1 MATYKVPQDVEAEDR
16 LLGPFTFRQFVYLL
30 IAAIAGALAAALF
43 QIFPL
48 LALLPAPVIFFF
60 LVLALPLKKDQ
71 PMETYLA
78 AIVSFYMKPNKR
90 FWRPGQ
96 GETTIQITAPKIVE
110 KSRTRD
116 LSEEEASHRLSF
128 LSNLIDSEGYAIRG
142 NHNTNFTENFI
153 ADATD
158 VNDFM
163 DDSQNQNLINLM
175 QKEKVARHAE
185 IINQMKA
192 AINNTENAVG
202 PATISSHQATLGS
215 NPFNQNQTTP
225 NQVTPNQTT
234 SNPFTQNQT
243 TPNQPTTNPFIQNQT
258 VPNQPTTNP
267 FIQNQTV
274 QNANTLAN
282 RNQSIL
288 NSNYQNLANNQNF
301 SIDTISK
308 EANRYRENLAPNL
321 APQTFVTQTPYT
333 PNFIQPPTI
342 PPNIN
347 QNPFIQH

>member
-48 LALLPAPVIFFF
+48 LAILPLPVIIFF
-60 LVLALPLKKDQ
+60 LILALPLKKDQ

-116 LSEEEASHRLSF
+116 ISEEEASHRLSF
-128 LSNLIDSEGYAIRG
+128 LSNLVDSEGYAIRG
-142 NHNTNFTENFI
+142 NHNGNFTENFI
-153 ADATD
+153 ADTED

-192 AINNTENAVG
+192 AINNTENVMG

-215 NPFNQNQTTP
+215 NPFSQNQSTPNQPTPNPFTPNQTTP
-225 NQVTPNQTT
+225 NQTT
-234 SNPFTQNQT
+234 S
-243 TPNQPTTNPFIQNQT
+243 TPSI
-258 VPNQPTTNP
+258 
-267 FIQNQTV
+267 

-301 SIDTISK
+301 SINTISK
-308 EANRYRENLAPNL
+308 EANRYRENLAPNA

-333 PNFIQPPTI
+333 PNFTQPPTNT
-342 PPNIN
+342 PNIN

>member
-48 LALLPAPVIFFF
+48 LAILPLPVIIFF
-60 LVLALPLKKDQ
+60 LILALPLKKDQ

-128 LSNLIDSEGYAIRG
+128 LSNLVDSEGYAIRG
-142 NHNTNFTENFI
+142 NHNGNFTENFI
-153 ADATD
+153 ADTED

-192 AINNTENAVG
+192 AINNTENAMG
-202 PATISSHQATLGS
+202 TATISSHQANLGS
-215 NPFNQNQTTP
+215 NPFSQNQTTMSQTPSNQPAP
-225 NQVTPNQTT
+225 NPFLQNQTIQNQTT
-234 SNPFTQNQT
+234 SNPS
-243 TPNQPTTNPFIQNQT
+243 I
-258 VPNQPTTNP
+258 
-267 FIQNQTV
+267 

-301 SIDTISK
+301 SINTISK
-308 EANRYRENLAPNL
+308 EANRYRENLAPNI
-321 APQTFVTQTPYT
+321 APQTFVTQIPYS
-333 PNFIQPPTI
+333 PNFTQPPTNN
-342 PPNIN
+342 PNIN
-347 QNPFIQH
+347 QNPFIQN

>member
-48 LALLPAPVIFFF
+48 LAILPLPVVIFF
-60 LVLALPLKKDQ
+60 LILALPLKKDQ

-116 LSEEEASHRLSF
+116 ISEEEASHRLSF
-128 LSNLIDSEGYAIRG
+128 LSNLVDSEGYAIRG
-142 NHNTNFTENFI
+142 NHNGNFTENFI
-153 ADATD
+153 ADTED

-192 AINNTENAVG
+192 AINNTENAMG
-202 PATISSHQATLGS
+202 TATISSHQANLGS
-215 NPFNQNQTTP
+215 NPFSQNQTTP
-225 NQVTPNQTT
+225 NQ
-234 SNPFTQNQT
+234 
-243 TPNQPTTNPFIQNQT
+243 
-258 VPNQPTTNP
+258 
-267 FIQNQTV
+267 TV
-274 QNANTLAN
+274 QNSNTIDY

-301 SIDTISK
+301 SINTISK

-333 PNFIQPPTI
+333 PNFTQPPTNN
-342 PPNIN
+342 PNIN
-347 QNPFIQH
+347 QNPFIQN

>member
-48 LALLPAPVIFFF
+48 LAILPLPVVIFF
-60 LVLALPLKKDQ
+60 LILALPLKKDQ

-116 LSEEEASHRLSF
+116 ISEEEASHRLSF
-128 LSNLIDSEGYAIRG
+128 LSNLVDSEGYAIRG
-142 NHNTNFTENFI
+142 NHNGNFTENFI
-153 ADATD
+153 ADTED

-192 AINNTENAVG
+192 AINNTENAMG

-215 NPFNQNQTTP
+215 NPFSQNQTTMSQTPSNQPAP
-225 NQVTPNQTT
+225 NPFLQNQTIQNQTT
-234 SNPFTQNQT
+234 SNPS
-243 TPNQPTTNPFIQNQT
+243 I
-258 VPNQPTTNP
+258 
-267 FIQNQTV
+267 

-301 SIDTISK
+301 SINTISK
-308 EANRYRENLAPNL
+308 EANRYRENLAPNA

-333 PNFIQPPTI
+333 PNFTQPPTNN
-342 PPNIN
+342 PNIN
-347 QNPFIQH
+347 QNPFIQN

>member
-48 LALLPAPVIFFF
+48 LAILPLPVVIFF
-60 LVLALPLKKDQ
+60 LILALPLKKDQ

-128 LSNLIDSEGYAIRG
+128 LSNLVDSEGYAIRG
-142 NHNTNFTENFI
+142 NHNGNFTENFI
-153 ADATD
+153 ADTED

-192 AINNTENAVG
+192 AINNTENAMG

-215 NPFNQNQTTP
+215 NPFSQNQTTP
-225 NQVTPNQTT
+225 NQ
-234 SNPFTQNQT
+234 
-243 TPNQPTTNPFIQNQT
+243 
-258 VPNQPTTNP
+258 
-267 FIQNQTV
+267 TV
-274 QNANTLAN
+274 QNSNTIDY

-301 SIDTISK
+301 SINTISK
-308 EANRYRENLAPNL
+308 EANRYRENLAPNA

-333 PNFIQPPTI
+333 PNFTQPPTNN
-342 PPNIN
+342 PNIN
-347 QNPFIQH
+347 QNPFIQN

>member
-48 LALLPAPVIFFF
+48 LAILPLPVIIFF
-60 LVLALPLKKDQ
+60 LILALPLKKDQ

-128 LSNLIDSEGYAIRG
+128 LSNLVDSEGYAIRG
-142 NHNTNFTENFI
+142 NHNGNFTENFI
-153 ADATD
+153 ADTED

-192 AINNTENAVG
+192 AINNTENAMG

-215 NPFNQNQTTP
+215 NPFAQNQVTQNLSTPNPFAQNQVTQNLSTPNPFAQNQTTP
-225 NQVTPNQTT
+225 NQ
-234 SNPFTQNQT
+234 
-243 TPNQPTTNPFIQNQT
+243 
-258 VPNQPTTNP
+258 
-267 FIQNQTV
+267 TV
-274 QNANTLAN
+274 QNSNTIDY

-301 SIDTISK
+301 SINTISK
-308 EANRYRENLAPNL
+308 EANRYRENLAPNA

-333 PNFIQPPTI
+333 PNFTQPPTT

-347 QNPFIQH
+347 QNPFIQN

>member
-48 LALLPAPVIFFF
+48 LAILPLPVIIFF
-60 LVLALPLKKDQ
+60 LILALPLKKDQ

-116 LSEEEASHRLSF
+116 ISEEEASHRLSF
-128 LSNLIDSEGYAIRG
+128 LSNLVDSEGYAIRG
-142 NHNTNFTENFI
+142 NHNGNFTENFI
-153 ADATD
+153 ADTED

-215 NPFNQNQTTP
+215 NPFTQNQSTP
-225 NQVTPNQTT
+225 NQPTP
-234 SNPFTQNQT
+234 NPFTQNQT
-243 TPNQPTTNPFIQNQT
+243 TQNQT
-258 VPNQPTTNP
+258 TSTPS
-267 FIQNQTV
+267 I

-301 SIDTISK
+301 SINTISK
-308 EANRYRENLAPNL
+308 EANRYRENLAPNA

-333 PNFIQPPTI
+333 PNFTQPPTT

-347 QNPFIQH
+347 QNPFIQN

>member
-48 LALLPAPVIFFF
+48 LAILPLPVIIFF
-60 LVLALPLKKDQ
+60 LILALPLKKDQ

-116 LSEEEASHRLSF
+116 ISEEEASHRLSF
-128 LSNLIDSEGYAIRG
+128 LSNLVDSEGYAIRG
-142 NHNTNFTENFI
+142 NHNGNFTENFI
-153 ADATD
+153 ADTED

-192 AINNTENAVG
+192 AINNTENAMG

-215 NPFNQNQTTP
+215 NPFSQNQTTMSQTSS
-225 NQVTPNQTT
+225 NQPTP
-234 SNPFTQNQT
+234 NPFTQNQT
-243 TPNQPTTNPFIQNQT
+243 IQNT
-258 VPNQPTTNP
+258 
-267 FIQNQTV
+267 
-274 QNANTLAN
+274 NTLAN

-301 SIDTISK
+301 SINTISK
-308 EANRYRENLAPNL
+308 EANRYRENLAPNA

-333 PNFIQPPTI
+333 PNFTQPPTNN
-342 PPNIN
+342 PNIN
-347 QNPFIQH
+347 QNPFIQN

>member
-16 LLGPFTFRQFVYLL
+16 LLGPFTFRQFIYLL

-48 LALLPAPVIFFF
+48 LALLPTPVIFFF

-116 LSEEEASHRLSF
+116 ISEEEASHRLSF
-128 LSNLIDSEGYAIRG
+128 LSNLVDSEGYAIRG
-142 NHNTNFTENFI
+142 NHNGNFTENFI
-153 ADATD
+153 ADTED

-175 QKEKVARHAE
+175 QKEKVARHTE

-192 AINNTENAVG
+192 AINNTENAMG
-202 PATISSHQATLGS
+202 PATISSHQATLGYD
-215 NPFNQNQTTP
+215 PFTQNQSTP
-225 NQVTPNQTT
+225 NQPTH
-234 SNPFTQNQT
+234 NPFTQNQT
-243 TPNQPTTNPFIQNQT
+243 TPNQTTSTLSI
-258 VPNQPTTNP
+258 
-267 FIQNQTV
+267 

-301 SIDTISK
+301 SINTISK

-333 PNFIQPPTI
+333 PNFTQPPTNN
-342 PPNIN
+342 PNIN
-347 QNPFIQH
+347 QNPFIQN

>member
-48 LALLPAPVIFFF
+48 LAILPLPVIIFF
-60 LVLALPLKKDQ
+60 LILALPLKKDQ

-116 LSEEEASHRLSF
+116 ISEEEASHRLSF
-128 LSNLIDSEGYAIRG
+128 LSNLVDSEGYAIRG
-142 NHNTNFTENFI
+142 NHNGNFTENFI
-153 ADATD
+153 TDTED

-175 QKEKVARHAE
+175 QKEKVARHTE

-192 AINNTENAVG
+192 AINNTENAMG
-202 PATISSHQATLGS
+202 PATISSHQTTLGS
-215 NPFNQNQTTP
+215 NSFSQNQTTMSQTSS
-225 NQVTPNQTT
+225 NQPTP
-234 SNPFTQNQT
+234 NPFTQNQT
-243 TPNQPTTNPFIQNQT
+243 IQNT
-258 VPNQPTTNP
+258 
-267 FIQNQTV
+267 
-274 QNANTLAN
+274 NTLAN

-301 SIDTISK
+301 SINTISK
-308 EANRYRENLAPNL
+308 EAKCSSSNLRHPNPL
-321 APQTFVTQTPYT
+321 HSEFHSTTDKQPQ
-333 PNFIQPPTI
+333 N
-342 PPNIN
+342 
-347 QNPFIQH
+347 

>member
-48 LALLPAPVIFFF
+48 LAILPLPVIIFF
-60 LVLALPLKKDQ
+60 LILALPLKKDQ

-116 LSEEEASHRLSF
+116 ISEEEASHRLSF
-128 LSNLIDSEGYAIRG
+128 LSNLVDSEGYAIRG
-142 NHNTNFTENFI
+142 NHNGNFTENFI
-153 ADATD
+153 ADTED

-192 AINNTENAVG
+192 AINNTENAMG

-215 NPFNQNQTTP
+215 NPF
-225 NQVTPNQTT
+225 
-234 SNPFTQNQT
+234 TQNQT
-243 TPNQPTTNPFIQNQT
+243 TPNQPTPNPFTQNQT
-258 VPNQPTTNP
+258 TSNP
-267 FIQNQTV
+267 SI

-301 SIDTISK
+301 SINTISK

-333 PNFIQPPTI
+333 PNFTQPPTN

-347 QNPFIQH
+347 QNPFIQN

>member
-16 LLGPFTFRQFVYLL
+16 LLGPFTFRQFIYLL

-48 LALLPAPVIFFF
+48 LAILPLPVIIFF
-60 LVLALPLKKDQ
+60 LILALPLKKDQ

-116 LSEEEASHRLSF
+116 ISEEEASHRLSF
-128 LSNLIDSEGYAIRG
+128 LSNLVDSEGYAIRG
-142 NHNTNFTENFI
+142 NHNGNFTENFI
-153 ADATD
+153 ADTED

-215 NPFNQNQTTP
+215 NTFTQNQTMPNQSAPNPFIQNQTTP
-225 NQVTPNQTT
+225 NQN
-234 SNPFTQNQT
+234 
-243 TPNQPTTNPFIQNQT
+243 
-258 VPNQPTTNP
+258 
-267 FIQNQTV
+267 V
-274 QNANTLAN
+274 QNSNTIDY

-301 SIDTISK
+301 SINTISK

-333 PNFIQPPTI
+333 PNFNQPPTNT
-342 PPNIN
+342 PNIN

>member
-16 LLGPFTFRQFVYLL
+16 LLGPFTFRQFIYLL

-48 LALLPAPVIFFF
+48 LAILPLPVIIFF
-60 LVLALPLKKDQ
+60 LILALPLKKDQ

-116 LSEEEASHRLSF
+116 ISEEEASHRLSF
-128 LSNLIDSEGYAIRG
+128 LSNLVDSEGYAIRG
-142 NHNTNFTENFI
+142 NHNGNFTENFI
-153 ADATD
+153 ADTED

-192 AINNTENAVG
+192 AINNTENAMG
-202 PATISSHQATLGS
+202 PATISSHQTTLGS
-215 NPFNQNQTTP
+215 NSFSQNQTTMSQTSS
-225 NQVTPNQTT
+225 NQPTP
-234 SNPFTQNQT
+234 NPFTQNQT
-243 TPNQPTTNPFIQNQT
+243 I
-258 VPNQPTTNP
+258 
-267 FIQNQTV
+267 

-301 SIDTISK
+301 SINTISK

-333 PNFIQPPTI
+333 PNFNQPPTNT
-342 PPNIN
+342 PNIN

>member
-48 LALLPAPVIFFF
+48 LAILPLPVIIFF
-60 LVLALPLKKDQ
+60 LILALPLKKDQ

-116 LSEEEASHRLSF
+116 ISEEEASHRLSF
-128 LSNLIDSEGYAIRG
+128 LSNLVDSEGYAIRG
-142 NHNTNFTENFI
+142 NHNGNFTENFI
-153 ADATD
+153 ADTED

-192 AINNTENAVG
+192 AINNTENVMG

-215 NPFNQNQTTP
+215 NPFSQNQSTPNQPTPNPFTPNQTTP
-225 NQVTPNQTT
+225 NQTT
-234 SNPFTQNQT
+234 S
-243 TPNQPTTNPFIQNQT
+243 TPSI
-258 VPNQPTTNP
+258 
-267 FIQNQTV
+267 

-301 SIDTISK
+301 SINTISK
-308 EANRYRENLAPNL
+308 EANRYRENLAPNA

-333 PNFIQPPTI
+333 PNFNQPPTNT
-342 PPNIN
+342 PNIN
-347 QNPFIQH
+347 QNPFIQN

>member
-48 LALLPAPVIFFF
+48 LAILPLPVVIFF
-60 LVLALPLKKDQ
+60 LILALPLKKDQ

-116 LSEEEASHRLSF
+116 ISEEEASHRLSF
-128 LSNLIDSEGYAIRG
+128 LSNLVDSEGYAIRG
-142 NHNTNFTENFI
+142 NHNGNFTENFI
-153 ADATD
+153 ADTED

-192 AINNTENAVG
+192 AISNTENAMG

-215 NPFNQNQTTP
+215 NPFTQNQTTQNP
-225 NQVTPNQTT
+225 FIQNQTTPNQTT
-234 SNPFTQNQT
+234 SNPS
-243 TPNQPTTNPFIQNQT
+243 IQS
-258 VPNQPTTNP
+258 
-267 FIQNQTV
+267 
-274 QNANTLAN
+274 ANTLTN

-301 SIDTISK
+301 SINTISK

-321 APQTFVTQTPYT
+321 VPQTFVTQTPYT
-333 PNFIQPPTI
+333 PNFTQPPTNN
-342 PPNIN
+342 PNIN
-347 QNPFIQH
+347 QNPFIQN

>member
-16 LLGPFTFRQFVYLL
+16 LLGPFTFRQFIYLL

-48 LALLPAPVIFFF
+48 LAILPLPVIIFF
-60 LVLALPLKKDQ
+60 LILALPLKKDQ

-116 LSEEEASHRLSF
+116 ISEEEASHRLSF
-128 LSNLIDSEGYAIRG
+128 LSNLVDSEGYAIRG
-142 NHNTNFTENFI
+142 NHNGNFTENFI
-153 ADATD
+153 ADTED

-192 AINNTENAVG
+192 AINNTENVMG

-215 NPFNQNQTTP
+215 NPFSQNQTTMSQTSS
-225 NQVTPNQTT
+225 NQPTP
-234 SNPFTQNQT
+234 NPFTQNQT
-243 TPNQPTTNPFIQNQT
+243 IQNT
-258 VPNQPTTNP
+258 
-267 FIQNQTV
+267 
-274 QNANTLAN
+274 NTLAN

-301 SIDTISK
+301 SINTISK
-308 EANRYRENLAPNL
+308 EANRYRENLAPNA

-333 PNFIQPPTI
+333 PNFTQPPTT

-347 QNPFIQH
+347 QNPFIQN

>member
-30 IAAIAGALAAALF
+30 IAAIAGAVAAALF

-48 LALLPAPVIFFF
+48 LAILPLPVIIFF
-60 LVLALPLKKDQ
+60 LILALPLKKDQ

-116 LSEEEASHRLSF
+116 ISEEEASHRLSF
-128 LSNLIDSEGYAIRG
+128 LSNLVDSEGYAIRG
-142 NHNTNFTENFI
+142 NHNGNFTENFI
-153 ADATD
+153 ADTED

-192 AINNTENAVG
+192 AINNTENAIG

-215 NPFNQNQTTP
+215 NPFTQNQSTP
-225 NQVTPNQTT
+225 NQPTPNP
-234 SNPFTQNQT
+234 STQNQT
-243 TPNQPTTNPFIQNQT
+243 TPTPSI
-258 VPNQPTTNP
+258 
-267 FIQNQTV
+267 

-301 SIDTISK
+301 SINTISK

-333 PNFIQPPTI
+333 PNFTQPPTNN
-342 PPNIN
+342 PKIN

>member
-1 MATYKVPQDVEAEDR
+1 MATYKIPQDVEAEDR

-48 LALLPAPVIFFF
+48 LAILPLPVVIFF
-60 LVLALPLKKDQ
+60 LILALPLKKDQ

-116 LSEEEASHRLSF
+116 ISEEEASHRLSF
-128 LSNLIDSEGYAIRG
+128 LSNLVDSEGYAIRG
-142 NHNTNFTENFI
+142 NHNGNFTENFI
-153 ADATD
+153 ADTED

-192 AINNTENAVG
+192 AINNTENVMG

-215 NPFNQNQTTP
+215 NPFSQNQTTMS
-225 NQVTPNQTT
+225 QAQSNQTA
-234 SNPFTQNQT
+234 SNPFLQNQT
-243 TPNQPTTNPFIQNQT
+243 N
-258 VPNQPTTNP
+258 
-267 FIQNQTV
+267 QNQTV

-301 SIDTISK
+301 SINTISK

-333 PNFIQPPTI
+333 PNFTQPPTT

-347 QNPFIQH
+347 QNPFIQN

>member
-48 LALLPAPVIFFF
+48 LAILPLPVVIFF
-60 LVLALPLKKDQ
+60 LILALPLKKDQ

-116 LSEEEASHRLSF
+116 ISEEEASHRLSF
-128 LSNLIDSEGYAIRG
+128 LSNLVDSEGYAIRG
-142 NHNTNFTENFI
+142 NHNGNFTENFI
-153 ADATD
+153 ADTED

-215 NPFNQNQTTP
+215 NPFTQNQTTQNP
-225 NQVTPNQTT
+225 FIQNQTTPNQTT
-234 SNPFTQNQT
+234 SNPS
-243 TPNQPTTNPFIQNQT
+243 IQS
-258 VPNQPTTNP
+258 
-267 FIQNQTV
+267 
-274 QNANTLAN
+274 ANTLTN

-301 SIDTISK
+301 SINTISK

-321 APQTFVTQTPYT
+321 VPQTFVTQTPYT
-333 PNFIQPPTI
+333 PNFTQPPTNN
-342 PPNIN
+342 PNIN
-347 QNPFIQH
+347 QNPFIQN

>member
-48 LALLPAPVIFFF
+48 LAILPLPVVIFF
-60 LVLALPLKKDQ
+60 LILALPLKKDQ

-116 LSEEEASHRLSF
+116 ISEEEASHRLSF
-128 LSNLIDSEGYAIRG
+128 LSNLVDSEGYAIRG
-142 NHNTNFTENFI
+142 NHNGNFTENFI
-153 ADATD
+153 ADTED

-192 AINNTENAVG
+192 AINNTENAMG
-202 PATISSHQATLGS
+202 PATISSHQATLG
-215 NPFNQNQTTP
+215 P
-225 NQVTPNQTT
+225 
-234 SNPFTQNQT
+234 NPFTQNQT
-243 TPNQPTTNPFIQNQT
+243 TPNQSA
-258 VPNQPTTNP
+258 PNS
-267 FIQNQTV
+267 FAQNQTV
-274 QNANTLAN
+274 QNTNTLAN

-301 SIDTISK
+301 SINTISK

-333 PNFIQPPTI
+333 PNFTQPPTT

>member
-16 LLGPFTFRQFVYLL
+16 LLGPFTFRQFIYLL

-48 LALLPAPVIFFF
+48 LAILPLPVIIFF
-60 LVLALPLKKDQ
+60 LILALPLKKDQ

-116 LSEEEASHRLSF
+116 ISEEEASHRLSF
-128 LSNLIDSEGYAIRG
+128 LSNLVDSEGYAIRG
-142 NHNTNFTENFI
+142 NHNGNFTENFI
-153 ADATD
+153 ADTED

-192 AINNTENAVG
+192 AINNTENAMG

-215 NPFNQNQTTP
+215 NPFTQNQSTP
-225 NQVTPNQTT
+225 NQLTP
-234 SNPFTQNQT
+234 NPFTQNQT
-243 TPNQPTTNPFIQNQT
+243 TPNQTTSTPSI
-258 VPNQPTTNP
+258 
-267 FIQNQTV
+267 

-301 SIDTISK
+301 SINTISK

-333 PNFIQPPTI
+333 PNFTQPPTNN
-342 PPNIN
+342 PNIN
-347 QNPFIQH
+347 QNPFIQN

>member
-48 LALLPAPVIFFF
+48 LAILPLPVIIFF
-60 LVLALPLKKDQ
+60 LILALPLKKDQ

-116 LSEEEASHRLSF
+116 ISEEEASHRLSF
-128 LSNLIDSEGYAIRG
+128 LSNLVDSEGYAIRG
-142 NHNTNFTENFI
+142 NHNGNFTENFI
-153 ADATD
+153 ADTED

-163 DDSQNQNLINLM
+163 DDSQVQRLPDVA
-175 QKEKVARHAE
+175 QEQKVARPAAV
-185 IINQMKA
+185 IAQVSA
-192 AINNTENAVG
+192 AINNPENAVG

-215 NPFNQNQTTP
+215 NPFSQNQTTQNP
-225 NQVTPNQTT
+225 FVQNQTIPNQT
-234 SNPFTQNQT
+234 
-243 TPNQPTTNPFIQNQT
+243 IQN
-258 VPNQPTTNP
+258 PS
-267 FIQNQTV
+267 IQS
-274 QNANTLAN
+274 ANTLTN

-301 SIDTISK
+301 SINTISK
-308 EANRYRENLAPNL
+308 EANRYRENLAPNA

-333 PNFIQPPTI
+333 PNFTQPPTT

>member
-48 LALLPAPVIFFF
+48 LAILPLPVVIFF
-60 LVLALPLKKDQ
+60 LILALPLKKDQ

-116 LSEEEASHRLSF
+116 ISEEEASHRLSF
-128 LSNLIDSEGYAIRG
+128 LSNLVDSEGYAIRG
-142 NHNTNFTENFI
+142 NHNGNFTENFI
-153 ADATD
+153 ADTED

-192 AINNTENAVG
+192 AINNTENVMG

-215 NPFNQNQTTP
+215 NSFTQNQSTPNQPTPNPFTPNQTTP
-225 NQVTPNQTT
+225 NQTT
-234 SNPFTQNQT
+234 S
-243 TPNQPTTNPFIQNQT
+243 TPSI
-258 VPNQPTTNP
+258 
-267 FIQNQTV
+267 

-301 SIDTISK
+301 SINTISK
-308 EANRYRENLAPNL
+308 EANRYRENLAPNA

-333 PNFIQPPTI
+333 PNFTQPPTNN
-342 PPNIN
+342 PNIN
-347 QNPFIQH
+347 QNPFIQN

>member
-48 LALLPAPVIFFF
+48 LAILPLPVIIFF
-60 LVLALPLKKDQ
+60 LILALPLKKDQ

-116 LSEEEASHRLSF
+116 ISEEEASHRLSF
-128 LSNLIDSEGYAIRG
+128 LSNLVDSEGYAIRG
-142 NHNTNFTENFI
+142 NHNGNFTENFI
-153 ADATD
+153 ADTED

-192 AINNTENAVG
+192 AINNTENTMG
-202 PATISSHQATLGS
+202 PATISSHQANLGS
-215 NPFNQNQTTP
+215 NPFSQNQTTMSQTP
-225 NQVTPNQTT
+225 SNQPVP
-234 SNPFTQNQT
+234 NPFLQNQT
-243 TPNQPTTNPFIQNQT
+243 IQNQT
-258 VPNQPTTNP
+258 
-267 FIQNQTV
+267 IQS
-274 QNANTLAN
+274 ANTLTN

-301 SIDTISK
+301 SINTISK
-308 EANRYRENLAPNL
+308 EANRYRENLAPNI
-321 APQTFVTQTPYT
+321 APQTFVTQIPYS
-333 PNFIQPPTI
+333 PNFTQPPTNN
-342 PPNIN
+342 PNIN
-347 QNPFIQH
+347 QNPFIQN

>member
-48 LALLPAPVIFFF
+48 LAILPLPVVIFF
-60 LVLALPLKKDQ
+60 LILALPLKKDQ

-116 LSEEEASHRLSF
+116 ISEEEASHRLSF
-128 LSNLIDSEGYAIRG
+128 LSNLVDSEGYAIRG
-142 NHNTNFTENFI
+142 NHNGNFTENFI
-153 ADATD
+153 ADTED

-192 AINNTENAVG
+192 AINNTENVMG

-215 NPFNQNQTTP
+215 NPFTQNQSTP
-225 NQVTPNQTT
+225 NQPTR
-234 SNPFTQNQT
+234 NPFTQNQT
-243 TPNQPTTNPFIQNQT
+243 TLNQT
-258 VPNQPTTNP
+258 TPTLS
-267 FIQNQTV
+267 I

-301 SIDTISK
+301 SINTISK
-308 EANRYRENLAPNL
+308 EANRYRENLAPDA

-333 PNFIQPPTI
+333 PNFNQPPTNT
-342 PPNIN
+342 PNIN

>member
-48 LALLPAPVIFFF
+48 LAILPLPVIIFF
-60 LVLALPLKKDQ
+60 LILALPLKKDQ

-116 LSEEEASHRLSF
+116 ISEEEASHRLSF
-128 LSNLIDSEGYAIRG
+128 LSNLVDSEGYAIRG
-142 NHNTNFTENFI
+142 NHNGNFTENFI
-153 ADATD
+153 ADTED

-192 AINNTENAVG
+192 AINNTENAIG

-215 NPFNQNQTTP
+215 NPFTQNQSTP
-225 NQVTPNQTT
+225 NQPTP
-234 SNPFTQNQT
+234 NPFTQNQT
-243 TPNQPTTNPFIQNQT
+243 TSTPSI
-258 VPNQPTTNP
+258 
-267 FIQNQTV
+267 

-301 SIDTISK
+301 SINTISK
-308 EANRYRENLAPNL
+308 EANRYRENLAPNA

-333 PNFIQPPTI
+333 PNFTQPPTT

>member
-48 LALLPAPVIFFF
+48 LAILPLPVIIFF
-60 LVLALPLKKDQ
+60 LILALPLKKDQ

-78 AIVSFYMKPNKR
+78 AIVSFYTKPNKR

-116 LSEEEASHRLSF
+116 ISEEEASHRLSF
-128 LSNLIDSEGYAIRG
+128 LSNLVDSEGYAIRG
-142 NHNTNFTENFI
+142 NHNGNFTENFI
-153 ADATD
+153 ADTED

-192 AINNTENAVG
+192 AINNTENAMG

-215 NPFNQNQTTP
+215 NPFSQNQTTMSQTLS
-225 NQVTPNQTT
+225 NQPIP
-234 SNPFTQNQT
+234 NPFTQNQT
-243 TPNQPTTNPFIQNQT
+243 IQS
-258 VPNQPTTNP
+258 
-267 FIQNQTV
+267 
-274 QNANTLAN
+274 ANTLVN

-301 SIDTISK
+301 SINTISK
-308 EANRYRENLAPNL
+308 EANRYRENLAPDA

-333 PNFIQPPTI
+333 PNFTQPPTNN
-342 PPNIN
+342 PNIN
-347 QNPFIQH
+347 QNPFIQN

>member
-192 AINNTENAVG
+192 AINNTEKAMG

-215 NPFNQNQTTP
+215 NPFAQNQTTP
-225 NQVTPNQTT
+225 NPFVLNQTP
-234 SNPFTQNQT
+234 SP
-243 TPNQPTTNPFIQNQT
+243 PSI
-258 VPNQPTTNP
+258 
-267 FIQNQTV
+267 

-301 SIDTISK
+301 SINTISK

-321 APQTFVTQTPYT
+321 APQTFITQTPYT
-333 PNFIQPPTI
+333 PNFTQPPTNN
-342 PPNIN
+342 PNIN

>member
-48 LALLPAPVIFFF
+48 LAILPLPVIIFF
-60 LVLALPLKKDQ
+60 LILALPLKKDQ

-116 LSEEEASHRLSF
+116 ISEEEASHRLSF
-128 LSNLIDSEGYAIRG
+128 LSNLVDSEGYAIRG
-142 NHNTNFTENFI
+142 NHNGNFTENFI
-153 ADATD
+153 ADTED

-175 QKEKVARHAE
+175 QKEKIARHAE

-192 AINNTENAVG
+192 AINNTENAMG

-215 NPFNQNQTTP
+215 NPFSQNQTTMSQTSS
-225 NQVTPNQTT
+225 NQPTP
-234 SNPFTQNQT
+234 NPFTQNQT
-243 TPNQPTTNPFIQNQT
+243 I
-258 VPNQPTTNP
+258 
-267 FIQNQTV
+267 

-301 SIDTISK
+301 SVNTISK
-308 EANRYRENLAPNL
+308 EANRYRENLAPNA

-333 PNFIQPPTI
+333 PNFTQPPTNNS
-342 PPNIN
+342 NIN
-347 QNPFIQH
+347 QNPFIQN

>member
-48 LALLPAPVIFFF
+48 LAILPLPVVIFF
-60 LVLALPLKKDQ
+60 LILALPLKKDQ

-116 LSEEEASHRLSF
+116 ISEEEASHRLSF
-128 LSNLIDSEGYAIRG
+128 LSNLVDSEGYAIRG
-142 NHNTNFTENFI
+142 NHNGNFTENFI
-153 ADATD
+153 ADTED

-192 AINNTENAVG
+192 AINNTENVMG

-215 NPFNQNQTTP
+215 NPFSQNQSTPNQPTPNPFTPNQTTP
-225 NQVTPNQTT
+225 NQTT
-234 SNPFTQNQT
+234 S
-243 TPNQPTTNPFIQNQT
+243 TPSI
-258 VPNQPTTNP
+258 
-267 FIQNQTV
+267 
-274 QNANTLAN
+274 QNANTLVN

-301 SIDTISK
+301 SINTISK
-308 EANRYRENLAPNL
+308 EANRYRENLAPNA

-333 PNFIQPPTI
+333 PNFTQPPTNT
-342 PPNIN
+342 PNIN

>member
-48 LALLPAPVIFFF
+48 LAILPLPVVIFF
-60 LVLALPLKKDQ
+60 LILALPLKKDQ

-116 LSEEEASHRLSF
+116 ISEEEASHRLSF
-128 LSNLIDSEGYAIRG
+128 LSNLVDSEGYTIRG
-142 NHNTNFTENFI
+142 NHNGNFTENFI
-153 ADATD
+153 ADTED

-192 AINNTENAVG
+192 AINNTENAMG

-215 NPFNQNQTTP
+215 NPFSQNQTTMSQTPSNQPAP
-225 NQVTPNQTT
+225 NPFLQNQTIQNQTT
-234 SNPFTQNQT
+234 SNPS
-243 TPNQPTTNPFIQNQT
+243 I
-258 VPNQPTTNP
+258 
-267 FIQNQTV
+267 

-301 SIDTISK
+301 SINTISK
-308 EANRYRENLAPNL
+308 EANRYRENLAPNA

-333 PNFIQPPTI
+333 PNFTQPPTNN
-342 PPNIN
+342 PNIN
-347 QNPFIQH
+347 QNPFIQN

>member
-48 LALLPAPVIFFF
+48 LAILPLPVIIFF
-60 LVLALPLKKDQ
+60 LILALPLKKDQ

-116 LSEEEASHRLSF
+116 ISEEEASHRLSF
-128 LSNLIDSEGYAIRG
+128 LSNLVDSEGYAIRG
-142 NHNTNFTENFI
+142 NHNGNFTENFI
-153 ADATD
+153 ADTED

-192 AINNTENAVG
+192 AINNTENAMG

-215 NPFNQNQTTP
+215 NPFAQNQTIPNQITPNPFIQNQTTP
-225 NQVTPNQTT
+225 NQSAPN
-234 SNPFTQNQT
+234 SFA
-243 TPNQPTTNPFIQNQT
+243 
-258 VPNQPTTNP
+258 
-267 FIQNQTV
+267 QNQTV

-301 SIDTISK
+301 SINTISK

-333 PNFIQPPTI
+333 PNFTQPPTNN
-342 PPNIN
+342 PNIN
-347 QNPFIQH
+347 QNPFIQN

>member
-16 LLGPFTFRQFVYLL
+16 LLGPFTFRQFIYLL

-48 LALLPAPVIFFF
+48 LAILPLPVIIFF
-60 LVLALPLKKDQ
+60 LILALPLKKDQ

-90 FWRPGQ
+90 FWCPGQ

-116 LSEEEASHRLSF
+116 ISEEEASHRLSF
-128 LSNLIDSEGYAIRG
+128 LSNLVDSEGYAIRG
-142 NHNTNFTENFI
+142 NHNGNFTENFI
-153 ADATD
+153 ADTED

-192 AINNTENAVG
+192 AINNTENVMG

-215 NPFNQNQTTP
+215 NPF
-225 NQVTPNQTT
+225 
-234 SNPFTQNQT
+234 TQNQT
-243 TPNQPTTNPFIQNQT
+243 TPNQSAPNPFIQNQT
-258 VPNQPTTNP
+258 TP
-267 FIQNQTV
+267 NQTV
-274 QNANTLAN
+274 QNSNTIDY

-301 SIDTISK
+301 SINTISK

-333 PNFIQPPTI
+333 PNFTQPPTNN
-342 PPNIN
+342 PNIN
-347 QNPFIQH
+347 QNPFIQN

>member
-48 LALLPAPVIFFF
+48 LAILPLPVIIFF
-60 LVLALPLKKDQ
+60 LILALPLKKDQ

-116 LSEEEASHRLSF
+116 ISEEEASHRLSF
-128 LSNLIDSEGYAIRG
+128 LSNLVDSEGYAIRG
-142 NHNTNFTENFI
+142 NHNGNFTENFI
-153 ADATD
+153 ADTED

-192 AINNTENAVG
+192 AINNTENAMG
-202 PATISSHQATLGS
+202 PATISSHQTTLGS
-215 NPFNQNQTTP
+215 NSFSQNQTTMSQTSS
-225 NQVTPNQTT
+225 NQPTP
-234 SNPFTQNQT
+234 NPFTQNQT
-243 TPNQPTTNPFIQNQT
+243 IQNT
-258 VPNQPTTNP
+258 
-267 FIQNQTV
+267 
-274 QNANTLAN
+274 NTLAN

-301 SIDTISK
+301 SINTISK
-308 EANRYRENLAPNL
+308 EANRYRENLAPNA

-333 PNFIQPPTI
+333 PNFTQPPTNN
-342 PPNIN
+342 PNIN
-347 QNPFIQH
+347 QNPFIQN

>member
-48 LALLPAPVIFFF
+48 LAILPLPVIIFF
-60 LVLALPLKKDQ
+60 LILALPLKKDQ

-116 LSEEEASHRLSF
+116 ISEEEASHRLSF
-128 LSNLIDSEGYAIRG
+128 LSNLVDSEGYAIRG
-142 NHNTNFTENFI
+142 NHNGNFTENFI
-153 ADATD
+153 ADTED

-192 AINNTENAVG
+192 AINNTENVMG

-215 NPFNQNQTTP
+215 NPFTQNQATMNQTSSNQTAPNPFLQNQT
-225 NQVTPNQTT
+225 
-234 SNPFTQNQT
+234 
-243 TPNQPTTNPFIQNQT
+243 IQNQT
-258 VPNQPTTNP
+258 
-267 FIQNQTV
+267 IQS
-274 QNANTLAN
+274 ANTLAN

-301 SIDTISK
+301 SINTISK
-308 EANRYRENLAPNL
+308 EANRYRENLAPNA

-333 PNFIQPPTI
+333 PNFTQPPTT

>member
-48 LALLPAPVIFFF
+48 LAILPLPVVIFF
-60 LVLALPLKKDQ
+60 LILALPLKKDQ

-116 LSEEEASHRLSF
+116 ISEEEASHRLSF
-128 LSNLIDSEGYAIRG
+128 LSNLVDSEGYAIRG
-142 NHNTNFTENFI
+142 NHNGNFTENFI
-153 ADATD
+153 ADTED

-192 AINNTENAVG
+192 AINNTENAMG

-215 NPFNQNQTTP
+215 NPFTQNQSTPNQPTPNPFTPNQTTP
-225 NQVTPNQTT
+225 NQTT
-234 SNPFTQNQT
+234 SIPS
-243 TPNQPTTNPFIQNQT
+243 I
-258 VPNQPTTNP
+258 
-267 FIQNQTV
+267 

-301 SIDTISK
+301 SINTISK

-333 PNFIQPPTI
+333 PNFTQPPTNN
-342 PPNIN
+342 PNIN

>member
-48 LALLPAPVIFFF
+48 LALLPTPVIFFF

-78 AIVSFYMKPNKR
+78 AIISFYMKPNKR

-116 LSEEEASHRLSF
+116 ISEEEASHRLSF
-128 LSNLIDSEGYAIRG
+128 LSNLVDSEGYAIRG
-142 NHNTNFTENFI
+142 NHNGNFTENFI
-153 ADATD
+153 ADTED

-192 AINNTENAVG
+192 AINNTENVMG

-215 NPFNQNQTTP
+215 NPFSQNQSTPNQPTPNPFTPNQTTP
-225 NQVTPNQTT
+225 NQTT
-234 SNPFTQNQT
+234 S
-243 TPNQPTTNPFIQNQT
+243 TPSI
-258 VPNQPTTNP
+258 
-267 FIQNQTV
+267 

-301 SIDTISK
+301 SINTISK
-308 EANRYRENLAPNL
+308 EANRYRENLAPNV

-333 PNFIQPPTI
+333 PNFTQPPTNN
-342 PPNIN
+342 PNIN

>member
-48 LALLPAPVIFFF
+48 LAILPLPVIIFF
-60 LVLALPLKKDQ
+60 LILALPLKKDQ

-128 LSNLIDSEGYAIRG
+128 LSNLVDSEGYAIRG
-142 NHNTNFTENFI
+142 NHNGNFTDNFI
-153 ADATD
+153 ADTED

-192 AINNTENAVG
+192 AINNTENAMG
-202 PATISSHQATLGS
+202 PATISSHQANLGS
-215 NPFNQNQTTP
+215 NPFSQNQTTMSQTP
-225 NQVTPNQTT
+225 SNQPAP
-234 SNPFTQNQT
+234 NPFLQNQT
-243 TPNQPTTNPFIQNQT
+243 IQNQT
-258 VPNQPTTNP
+258 
-267 FIQNQTV
+267 IQS
-274 QNANTLAN
+274 ANTLTN

-301 SIDTISK
+301 SINTISK
-308 EANRYRENLAPNL
+308 EANRYRENLTPNL

-333 PNFIQPPTI
+333 PNFTQPPTNN
-342 PPNIN
+342 PNIN
-347 QNPFIQH
+347 QNPFIQN

>member
-48 LALLPAPVIFFF
+48 LAILPLPVIIFF
-60 LVLALPLKKDQ
+60 LILALPLKKDQ

-116 LSEEEASHRLSF
+116 ISEEEASHRLSF
-128 LSNLIDSEGYAIRG
+128 LSNLVDSEGYAIRG
-142 NHNTNFTENFI
+142 NHNGNFTENFI
-153 ADATD
+153 ADTED

-192 AINNTENAVG
+192 AINNTENVMG

-215 NPFNQNQTTP
+215 NPFSQNQTTMSQTP
-225 NQVTPNQTT
+225 SNQPAP
-234 SNPFTQNQT
+234 NPFLQNQT
-243 TPNQPTTNPFIQNQT
+243 IQNQT
-258 VPNQPTTNP
+258 
-267 FIQNQTV
+267 IQS
-274 QNANTLAN
+274 ANTLTN

-301 SIDTISK
+301 SINTISK
-308 EANRYRENLAPNL
+308 EANRYRENLAPNIT
-321 APQTFVTQTPYT
+321 PQTFVTQIPYS
-333 PNFIQPPTI
+333 PNFTQPPTNN
-342 PPNIN
+342 PNIN
-347 QNPFIQH
+347 QNPFIQN

>member
-192 AINNTENAVG
+192 AINNTENAMG

-215 NPFNQNQTTP
+215 NPFAQNQTT
-225 NQVTPNQTT
+225 
-234 SNPFTQNQT
+234 
-243 TPNQPTTNPFIQNQT
+243 
-258 VPNQPTTNP
+258 PNQPTTNP

-301 SIDTISK
+301 SINTISK
-308 EANRYRENLAPNL
+308 EANRYRENLAPNA
-321 APQTFVTQTPYT
+321 APQTFITQTPYT
-333 PNFIQPPTI
+333 PNFTQPPTNN
-342 PPNIN
+342 PNIN
-347 QNPFIQH
+347 QNPFIQN